1 MSERTVHRDL
11 NHVESI
17 LSAFGLSLE
26 RKTGIG
32 IRIRGAPEKRKQLEL
47 FLLNEPPR
55 EFTPDERQTILL
67 CSLLAQEEAVKLVAL
82 ADELNVTVATVSHDL
97 TKVEQWL
104 ASFSL
109 SLVRKRGYGVKV
121 VGRRRRSAAP

>member
-1 MSERTVHRDL
+1 MYVTARERQILQRLLSEKNAVTVRELAAAVQVSERTVHRDL
-11 NHVESI
+11 NHVEGI

-26 RKTGIG
+26 KKTGIG

-55 EFTPDERQTILL
+55 EFTPQERQTILL

-82 ADELNVTVATVSHDL
+82 QMS
-97 TKVEQWL
+97 
-104 ASFSL
+104 
-109 SLVRKRGYGVKV
+109 
-121 VGRRRRSAAP
+121 